1 MSSQALALAPKTPLN
16 HVREPESV
24 RAEKALH
31 NAPYLPLRN
40 VTCRIAD
47 GSLELHGRL
56 PSYYLKQVAQ
66 TVVISA
72 TRVLPISNRIEVVGP
87 KADIW

>member
-1 MSSQALALAPKTPLN
+1 MSSQAHALAPKTLLS
-16 HVREPESV
+16 HARESESI
-24 RAEKALH
+24 RAELALRS
-31 NAPYLPLRN
+31 APYTPLRN
-40 VTCRIAD
+40 VTCRVAD

-72 TRVLPISNRIEVVGP
+72 TRALPISNRIEVVGP
-87 KADIW
+87 KSAIW